1 MVVGN
6 IFEMNHF
13 AMRGEVISFDYADEV
28 KMSFFAKSYIPDLA
42 SY

>member
-6 IFEMNHF
+6 IFEMKYF
-13 AMRGEVISFDYADEV
+13 VKRGEVISFDHADEV
-28 KMSFFAKSYIPDLA
+28 NMSFFAKSYIPDLA